1 MDESIR
7 KRIDEKLKSKN
18 MTQRD
23 LAIKLDVT
31 EVTVSRW
38 LSGERD
44 PSIETL
50 HRIAD
55 ALDTPTSYF
64 FINDNWIDEHKN
76 VEEKNESINWGKI
89 LAGTALTATAVI
101 GIVALAKA
109 MGKID
114 EKDKE
119 QIENILNR

>member
-76 VEEKNESINWGKI
+76 VEEKNEAINWGKI